1 MNLSDIFMFTSKYF
15 NMFGLFKKNPLKEL
29 QKEYK
34 LKSEKAMQI
43 QRSGDLRLYA
53 TIVGELEE
61 IEQKIAKLTA

>member
-1 MNLSDIFMFTSKYF
+1 
-15 NMFGLFKKNPLKEL
+15 MFGFFKKNPLKEL

-34 LKSEKAMQI
+34 TKSEQAMQI